1 MNNTETCTI
10 VGAFFLIA
18 LGTAIF
24 LGLPFA
30 QIWALNT
37 LFKLSIEYSLINW
50 FAVVILNLLW
60 CRVPSVS
67 KK

>member
-1 MNNTETCTI
+1 MNSSDTCTI

-18 LGTAIF
+18 LAVALV
-24 LGLPFA
+24 LGMPLA

-37 LFKLSIEYSLINW
+37 LFKLNIEYSLINW
-50 FAVVILNLLW
+50 FAVVVLNFLW
-60 CRVPSVS
+60 CRFPTVS